1 MRNLTVFDG
10 MAYVSNG
17 NSVDLP
23 ISGFT
28 TPLLGP
34 VSFELGIVAYEGDR
48 NIQGDRLQFNGNG
61 TFQDVP
67 DAMRSASDFFNS
79 TCTYNGAY
87 TPFRNPSYNNN
98 LGFDSGIFFPNN
110 TNLDYISNNVSNAT
124 VRVVTSQDAILPRV
138 ITSAIDIFEPD
149 LRADVRIR
157 DINGGNVNPGDVL
170 EYTVVGKNI
179 GSDLSINTYMVDTLD
194 PRTTFVPG
202 SITISY
208 GPNSGNKTDAVTDD
222 QAEYISASRTI
233 RARVGT
239 GASGSLGGQMQA
251 SGTGVDSTVLKFRVT
266 VLNDCPA
273 FLCNPTIS
281 NSAYIYG
288 TGNI

>member
-1 MRNLTVFDG
+1 MPSYFCFKNVTSIIQAGGARARYTIGNLVSETGSNNLFGAWSLVIVYKNVFQTMRNLTVFDG

-17 NSVDLP
+17 NVVDLP

-34 VSFELGIVAYEGDR
+34 VSFELGVVAYEGDR

-87 TPFRNPSYNNN
+87 TPFRKPSYNNN

-157 DINGGNVNPGDVL
+157 DINGGVVQPGDIL

-179 GSDLSINTYMVDTLD
+179 GSDLDRKSV
-194 PRTTFVPG
+194 V
-202 SITISY
+202 
-208 GPNSGNKTDAVTDD
+208 
-222 QAEYISASRTI
+222 
-233 RARVGT
+233 
-239 GASGSLGGQMQA
+239 
-251 SGTGVDSTVLKFRVT
+251 
-266 VLNDCPA
+266 
-273 FLCNPTIS
+273 
-281 NSAYIYG
+281 
-288 TGNI
+288 